1 MTPNHHYLP
10 AALLTA
16 ALLTT
21 TTAAGRTSYIMPVG
35 TQTVSG
41 SSLLERPQ
49 KRAVGAGQQRLGENS
64 PLKPPFCETFDDFSP
79 NQDIHDE
86 FARLFQIIDNNN
98 DTRKWGLYN
107 YVGDR
112 FYGRCAY
119 MLYPFEGQ
127 ADDYLILRA
136 VKLEKGKYYLVSVY
150 AGTYSDTEEELGQT
164 FEIKMGRYN
173 DVEGLNQV
181 VIPTTRVYTSRL
193 ERFTGWFTPSYDG
206 LYYIG
211 VHGNSPAYQDYYNY
225 LYVDNIAIEAARS
238 GSEPSKV
245 TDLKMANDPDGTNK
259 VTFTFIA
266 PAVDIAGNKLSSLT
280 EITVTRNGE
289 ELTTLTEDIAPGKE
303 LTFSD
308 TPRKEGIYEYTITA
322 KNSAGEGEPLTVNRY
337 AGIQR
342 PEVPRFTEA
351 REAEGN
357 KVYLKWEPAATDIN
371 GMPINPS
378 KLTYN
383 LFDVTNGFE
392 DPVVEYDAVTEGTF
406 DASMKGQQQ
415 TFCLYTLNAVLD
427 RKESAFTVSPM
438 INVGTPFELPY
449 HHTFTMDDYD
459 RYPMITDGGNEVLW
473 TFIDDHESDVKSQ
486 DGDGGYL
493 AMMCN
498 TPGIV
503 SKMTTGKIDLGQ
515 AERPQWSI
523 WTYVYPDDENRLE
536 LGATD
541 IADGSTTA
549 LRTLALS
556 ELGTG
561 WQRIVIDLDGLKG
574 KTVQLT
580 AKVTVISHGY
590 TLFDNMVVADQP
602 AVDLSI
608 ASVKSPAAA
617 ASGDSFDV
625 EVTITNNGYDSSGD
639 FRTTLS
645 NKGLEYD
652 AADSSP
658 LAPGAATTVK
668 LTGRMTAQA
677 DDAEQFTIDI
687 TNENDGLEDDNHRE
701 ITVVRLVTTLPAP
714 RSLTATENADG
725 TVELNWTAP
734 DMSHVAG
741 APVSDSFEDYDDFT
755 SSPGDWTT
763 IDGDGGL
770 IGGFNN
776 ADMPVDFTAQS
787 WWVMPTADYRFMDA
801 FDGEKVMAQMYNVT
815 PDGQAGVVN
824 DDWLIT
830 PTLYGGPQT
839 ISFHA
844 KALLEDVAEL
854 FEIWT
859 SETGTDRK
867 DFRLLTGPVEHYS
880 DWTPFFFTVPDGT
893 RHVAVRC
900 TSDYAFMLMIDNFS
914 YTPASD
920 ALSLPALTGYNV
932 YVNGELASTTTS
944 TSASTRR
951 LLPTDTYKV
960 TAVYADGRESH
971 YALATLSTEDSIDGP
986 MAESTD
992 SPVYYNLQGR
1002 RIASP
1007 EHGEVYIVVRGGRAS
1022 KILY

>member
-1 MTPNHHYLP
+1 
-10 AALLTA
+10 
-16 ALLTT
+16 
-21 TTAAGRTSYIMPVG
+21 MPVG

-112 FYGRCAY
+112 IYGRCAY

-150 AGTYSDTEEELGQT
+150 AGTYSDTEEELGHT

-193 ERFTGWFTPSYDG
+193 ERFTGWFTPRYDG

-211 VHGNSPAYQDYYNY
+211 VHGNSPTYQDYYNY

-308 TPRKEGIYEYTITA
+308 TPRKEGIYEYTI
-322 KNSAGEGEPLTVNRY
+322 
-337 AGIQR
+337 
-342 PEVPRFTEA
+342 
-351 REAEGN
+351 
-357 KVYLKWEPAATDIN
+357 
-371 GMPINPS
+371 
-378 KLTYN
+378 
-383 LFDVTNGFE
+383 
-392 DPVVEYDAVTEGTF
+392 TF

-625 EVTITNNGYDSSGD
+625 EVTITNNGYDTSGD

-859 SETGTDRK
+859 SETGTERK

>member
-1 MTPNHHYLP
+1 MTSNHHYLS
-10 AALLTA
+10 AALLAA
-16 ALLTT
+16 ALFTNT
-21 TTAAGRTSYIMPVG
+21 DAAGRTSYVMPVG
-35 TQTVSG
+35 SQTVSG
-41 SSLLERPQ
+41 TALLEGPQ
-49 KRAVGAGQQRLGENS
+49 KRAAVAGPQRLGENS
-64 PLKPPFCETFDDFSP
+64 PLMPPFCETFDDFSP
-79 NQDIHDE
+79 NQEIHDE

-98 DTRKWGLYN
+98 DARKWGLYN

-112 FYGRCAY
+112 VYGRCAY

-127 ADDYLILRA
+127 ADDYLIPRA

-150 AGTYSDTEEELGQT
+150 AGTYLDTDEESAQT

-173 DVEGLNQV
+173 DVEGLSQV

-193 ERFTGWFTPSYDG
+193 ERITGWFTPRYDG

-225 LYVDNIAIEAARS
+225 LFVDNIAVEAARS
-238 GSEPSKV
+238 GSEPSKITNLTMV
-245 TDLKMANDPDGTNK
+245 NDPDGTNK
-259 VTFTFIA
+259 VTFTFTA
-266 PAVDIAGNKLSSLT
+266 PTLDIAGNKLTSLT
-280 EITVTRNGE
+280 EIAVTRDGE
-289 ELTTLTEDIAPGKE
+289 ELTSLTEEVAPGKE
-303 LTFSD
+303 LSFSD

-322 KNSAGEGEPLTVNRY
+322 KNSAGKGEPLTVNRY

-342 PEVPRFTEA
+342 PEAPRFTEA

-392 DPVVEYDAVTEGTF
+392 DPKAEYTAVTEGTF
-406 DASMKGQQQ
+406 DATMKGQQQ

-427 RKESAFTVSPM
+427 RKESAFTTSPM

-459 RYPMITDGGNEVLW
+459 RYPMITGGGNDVLW
-473 TFIDDHESDVKSQ
+473 IFIDDHESDVKSQ

-498 TPGIV
+498 NAGIV
-503 SKMTTGKIDLGQ
+503 STMTTGKIALGK
-515 AERPQWSI
+515 ANRPQWSI

-541 IADGSTTA
+541 ISDGSATT
-549 LRTLALS
+549 LRSLTLS
-556 ELGTG
+556 DLGTG
-561 WQRIVIDLDGLKG
+561 WRRIVVDLDGLKG

-580 AKVTVISHGY
+580 AKVSVISHGY

-608 ASVKSPAAA
+608 TSVKSPDAA
-617 ASGDSFDV
+617 ASGNSFDV
-625 EVTITNNGYDSSGD
+625 EVTITNNGYDTSEN

-645 NKGLEYD
+645 NNGLEND
-652 AADSSP
+652 AADSGP
-658 LAPGAATTVK
+658 LAPGAVTTVK
-668 LTGRMTAQA
+668 LTGHMTAQA
-677 DDAEQFTIDI
+677 EDAEQFTIDI
-687 TNENDGLEDDNHRE
+687 ANNNDGLEEDNHRD
-701 ITVVRLVTTLPAP
+701 ITVARLASTMPPPTA
-714 RSLTATENADG
+714 LTATESADG
-725 TVELNWTAP
+725 TVELSWTAP
-734 DMSHVAG
+734 DMSLIAA
-741 APVSDSFEDYDDFT
+741 APVTDSFEGYEDFT
-755 SSPGDWTT
+755 SSPGNWTT

-770 IGGFNN
+770 VGGFNN
-776 ADMPVDFTAQS
+776 AEMPVDFTAQS
-787 WWVMPTADYRFMDA
+787 WWVMPTDIYRFINP
-801 FDGEKVMAQMYNVT
+801 FDGEKVIAQMYNVT
-815 PDGQAGVVN
+815 PDGQAGAVN

-830 PTLYGGPQT
+830 PELYGGPQT
-839 ISFHA
+839 IGFHA
-844 KALLEDVAEL
+844 KALLEDVTET

-859 SETGTDRK
+859 SATGTDRK
-867 DFRLLTGPVEHYS
+867 DFRLLAGPVEHYS
-880 DWTPFFFTVPDGT
+880 GWMPFFFTVPDGT

-900 TSDYAFMLMIDNFS
+900 TSDYAFMLMIDNFI

-920 ALSLPALTGYNV
+920 VLSLPALTGYNV

-951 LLPTDTYKV
+951 FLPTDTYKV

-971 YALATLSTEDSIDGP
+971 YALASLSTEDSIGSP
-986 MAESTD
+986 VAYTTD

-1002 RIASP
+1002 RISSP
-1007 EHGEVYIVVRGGRAS
+1007 EHGEVYIVVRGARAS